1 MGKSL
6 GITAFVL
13 LLISLPIPVLGN
25 YVSLLAV
32 LVLAGSAWAGERQW
46 VVIVDLLAWVKMFLL
61 SPTWHLMMFG
71 GGYMKSVNRDVS
83 SLGTVDSH
91 GRALMEGSTNA
102 MSGMNTMT
110 LLVTVAILAAPAV
123 IMVLRKRAAEA
134 ATTAPSD
141 A

>member
-25 YVSLLAV
+25 YVSLLA
-32 LVLAGSAWAGERQW
+32 LLILAGSAWAGECQW

-71 GGYMKSVNRDVS
+71 GGYMRGVERHVS
-83 SLGTVDSH
+83 SLGTVDLES
-91 GRALMEGSTNA
+91 RALIEGSTNA

-110 LLVTVAILAAPAV
+110 LIVTVAILSAPVA
-123 IMVLRKRAAEA
+123 IMLWRSSTSASAKDRA
-134 ATTAPSD
+134 D

>member
-1 MGKSL
+1 M
-6 GITAFVL
+6 
-13 LLISLPIPVLGN
+13 
-25 YVSLLAV
+25 SLLAV